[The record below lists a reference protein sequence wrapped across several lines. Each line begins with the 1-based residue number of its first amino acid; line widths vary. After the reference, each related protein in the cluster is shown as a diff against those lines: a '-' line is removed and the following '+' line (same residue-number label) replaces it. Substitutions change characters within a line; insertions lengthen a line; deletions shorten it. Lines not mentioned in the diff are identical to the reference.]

1 MSESALRAEQTHFRA
16 DQAHYVADLEET
28 PLATTDQVDEST
40 APGGLWLEAWRTL
53 RKRPLFIISSLII
66 LFLIVVALF
75 PDLFA
80 SQDPRHCVLQ
90 NSLGGST
97 SGHPFGFD
105 LQGCDIYSRVVH
117 GARASVSVGVLTT
130 SLVVLIGGTIGA
142 LAGFYGGR
150 LDSVLARITD
160 IFFSIP
166 LLLAAITCMQA
177 FPDKTV
183 VTVALVIAA
192 FGWPQVARIMRGSVI
207 SVRSAEYVT
216 AATALGASRTKV
228 LLRHVLP
235 NAIPPV
241 IVIATVSLG
250 AFIALE
256 ATLSFL
262 GIGLNPGTTI
272 SWGGDINTAQN
283 VLRSNPSVLLYPAV
297 ALSLTVLSFIMLGD
311 AVREALDPKSRKR

>member
-1 MSESALRAEQTHFRA
+1 MSESTLRAEQVHFVR
-16 DQAHYVADLEET
+16 DLDET
-28 PLATTDQVDEST
+28 PLGTTDQVDEST
-40 APGGLWLEAWRTL
+40 PPGGLWLEAWRTL
-53 RKRPLFIISSLII
+53 RKRPLFIVSSLII
-66 LFLIVVALF
+66 LLLIVVAAF
-75 PDLFA
+75 PGLFA
-80 SQDPRHCVLQ
+80 SVDPRYCVLQ
-90 NSLGGST
+90 NSLGGPS

-105 LQGCDIYSRVVH
+105 LQGCDIYSRVIH

-130 SLVVLIGGTIGA
+130 SITVLIGGTIGA
-142 LAGFYGGR
+142 VAGYFGGW
-150 LDSVLARITD
+150 LDAVLARFTD
-160 IFFSIP
+160 IFFSVP

-183 VTVALVIAA
+183 WVVALVLAA

-216 AATALGASRTKV
+216 AATALGASRMKI

-250 AFIALE
+250 VFIGAE

-262 GIGLNPGTTI
+262 GIGLNPATTV
-272 SWGGDINTAQN
+272 SWGGDINQAQQ
-283 VLRSNPSVLLYPAV
+283 VLRSNPSVLLYPAA
-297 ALSLTVLSFIMLGD
+297 ALSITVLSFIMLGD
-311 AVREALDPKSRKR
+311 AVREALDPKARKR

>member
-1 MSESALRAEQTHFRA
+1 MSESTLHAEQVHF
-16 DQAHYVADLEET
+16 VSDLDDT
-28 PLATTDQVDEST
+28 PLAATDQVDESA

-53 RKRPLFIISSLII
+53 RKRPLFIVSSLII
-66 LFLIVVALF
+66 LLLIVVSLF
-75 PDLFA
+75 PGLFA
-80 SQDPRHCVLQ
+80 SADPRFCQLQ
-90 NSLGGST
+90 DSLGPAR

-105 LQGCDIYSRVVH
+105 LQGCDVYSRVIH

-130 SLVVLIGGTIGA
+130 TLTVLIGGTIGA
-142 LAGFYGGR
+142 VAGYFGGW
-150 LDSVLARITD
+150 LDAVLARVTD
-160 IFFSIP
+160 IFFSVP

-183 VTVALVIAA
+183 WVVALVLAA

-207 SVRSAEYVT
+207 SVRTAEYVT
-216 AATALGASRTKV
+216 AATALGASRMKI

-235 NAIPPV
+235 NAVPPV

-250 AFIALE
+250 VFIGAE

-262 GIGLNPGTTI
+262 GIGLNPATTV
-272 SWGGDINTAQN
+272 SWGGDINQAQQ
-283 VLRSNPSVLLYPAV
+283 VLRSNPSVLLYPAA

-311 AVREALDPKSRKR
+311 AVREALDPKARKR

>member
-1 MSESALRAEQTHFRA
+1 MSESALRAEQVHF
-16 DQAHYVADLEET
+16 VADLEET
-28 PLATTDQVDEST
+28 PLGTTDQVDEST
-40 APGGLWLEAWRTL
+40 PPGGLWLEAWRTL
-53 RKRPLFIISSLII
+53 RRRPLFIVSSVII
-66 LFLIVVALF
+66 VLLLIVAVF
-75 PDLFA
+75 PGLFA
-80 SQDPRHCVLQ
+80 ASDPTHCELK
-90 NSLGGST
+90 NSLGSGG

-130 SLVVLIGGTIGA
+130 TITVLIGGTIGA
-142 LAGFYGGR
+142 LAGFFGGW
-150 LDSVLARITD
+150 LDAVLARITD
-160 IFFSIP
+160 IFFSVP
-166 LLLAAITCMQA
+166 LLLGAITTMQA

-183 VTVALVIAA
+183 WVVALVLAV

-207 SVRSAEYVT
+207 SVRNAEYVT
-216 AATALGASRTKV
+216 AATALGASRMKV

-250 AFIALE
+250 AFIGAE

-262 GIGLNPGTTI
+262 GIGLNPATNV
-272 SWGGDINTAQN
+272 SWGGDINQAQN
-283 VLRSNPSVLLYPAV
+283 VLRSNAGVLLYPAA
-297 ALSLTVLSFIMLGD
+297 ALSVTVLSFIMLGD

>member
-1 MSESALRAEQTHFRA
+1 MSESTLHAEQVHF
-16 DQAHYVADLEET
+16 VSDLDDT
-28 PLATTDQVDEST
+28 PLAATDQVDESA

-53 RKRPLFIISSLII
+53 RKRPLFIVSSLII
-66 LFLIVVALF
+66 LLLIVVSLF
-75 PDLFA
+75 PGLFA
-80 SQDPRHCVLQ
+80 SADPRFCQLQ
-90 NSLGGST
+90 DSLGPAR

-105 LQGCDIYSRVVH
+105 LQGCDIYSRVIH

-130 SLVVLIGGTIGA
+130 TLTVLIGGTIGA
-142 LAGFYGGR
+142 VAGYFGGS
-150 LDSVLARITD
+150 LDAVLARVTD
-160 IFFSIP
+160 IFFSVP

-183 VTVALVIAA
+183 WVVALVLAA

-207 SVRSAEYVT
+207 SVRTAEYVT
-216 AATALGASRTKV
+216 AATALGASRMKI

-235 NAIPPV
+235 NAVPPV

-250 AFIALE
+250 VFIGAE

-262 GIGLNPGTTI
+262 GIGLNPATTV
-272 SWGGDINTAQN
+272 SWGGDINQAQQ
-283 VLRSNPSVLLYPAV
+283 VLRSNPSVLLYPAA

-311 AVREALDPKSRKR
+311 AVREALDPKARKR

>member
-1 MSESALRAEQTHFRA
+1 MSESALFAAQTRF
-16 DQAHYVADLEET
+16 VADLEET
-28 PLATTDQVDEST
+28 PLGTTDQVDES
-40 APGGLWLEAWRTL
+40 APPGGLWLEAWRTL
-53 RKRPLFIISSLII
+53 RRRPLFIISSVII
-66 LFLIVVALF
+66 LLLIVVAVF
-75 PDLFA
+75 PGLFA
-80 SQDPRHCVLQ
+80 SQDPTHCELQ
-90 NSLGGST
+90 NSLAGSR

-105 LQGCDIYSRVVH
+105 QQGCDIYSRVIH

-130 SLVVLIGGTIGA
+130 TITVLIGGTIGA
-142 LAGFYGGR
+142 LAGFYGGW
-150 LDSVLARITD
+150 LDSVLSRVTD
-160 IFFSIP
+160 IFFSVP
-166 LLLAAITCMQA
+166 LLLGAIVCMQA

-183 VTVALVIAA
+183 MVVALVLAV

-250 AFIALE
+250 AFIGAE

-262 GIGLNPGTTI
+262 GIGLNPATTV
-272 SWGGDINTAQN
+272 SWGGDINQAQN
-283 VLRSNPSVLLYPAV
+283 SLRSDPAVLLYPAA

>member
-1 MSESALRAEQTHFRA
+1 MSETALRAAQTRF
-16 DQAHYVADLEET
+16 VADLEET

-40 APGGLWLEAWRTL
+40 PPGGLWLEAWRTL
-53 RKRPLFIISSLII
+53 RRRPLFIISSVII
-66 LFLIVVALF
+66 LFLIVLALF
-75 PDLFA
+75 PGLFA
-80 SQDPRHCVLQ
+80 TQDPTHCELQ
-90 NSLGGST
+90 NSLKGST

-105 LQGCDIYSRVVH
+105 VQGCDIYSRVVY

-130 SLVVLIGGTIGA
+130 TITVLIGGVIGA
-142 LAGFYGGR
+142 LAGFYGGA
-150 LDSVLARITD
+150 LDSVLARVTD
-160 IFFSIP
+160 IFFSVP
-166 LLLAAITCMQA
+166 LLLGAITCMQA

-183 VTVALVIAA
+183 WVVALVLAA

-216 AATALGASRTKV
+216 AATALGASRAKN

-250 AFIALE
+250 AFIGAE

-262 GIGLNPGTTI
+262 GIGLNPATTV
-272 SWGGDINTAQN
+272 SWGGDINQAQQ
-283 VLRSNPSVLLYPAV
+283 VLRSNPSVLLYPAA

>member
-1 MSESALRAEQTHFRA
+1 MSESALRAEQVHF
-16 DQAHYVADLEET
+16 VADLEET
-28 PLATTDQVDEST
+28 PLRATDQVDEST
-40 APGGLWLEAWRTL
+40 PPGGLWLEAWRTL
-53 RKRPLFIISSLII
+53 RRRPLFIVSSVII
-66 LFLIVVALF
+66 AVLLIVAVF
-75 PDLFA
+75 PGLFA
-80 SQDPRHCVLQ
+80 SSDPTHCVLKD
-90 NSLGGST
+90 SLGSGR

-130 SLVVLIGGTIGA
+130 TITVLIGGVIGA
-142 LAGFYGGR
+142 LAGYFGGW
-150 LDSVLARITD
+150 LDAVLARITD
-160 IFFSIP
+160 IFFSVP
-166 LLLAAITCMQA
+166 LLLGAITCMQA

-183 VTVALVIAA
+183 WVVALVLAV

-207 SVRSAEYVT
+207 SVRNAEYVT
-216 AATALGASRTKV
+216 AATALGASRMKV

-250 AFIALE
+250 AFIGAE

-262 GIGLNPGTTI
+262 GIGLNPATTV
-272 SWGGDINTAQN
+272 SWGGDINQAQN
-283 VLRSNPSVLLYPAV
+283 VLRSNPSVLLYPAA
-297 ALSLTVLSFIMLGD
+297 ALSVTVLSFIMLGD

>member
-1 MSESALRAEQTHFRA
+1 MSESALRAEQVHFVR
-16 DQAHYVADLEET
+16 DLEET
-28 PLATTDQVDEST
+28 PLGATDQVDEST
-40 APGGLWLEAWRTL
+40 PPGGLWLEAWRSL
-53 RKRPLFIISSLII
+53 RKRPLFIVSSLII
-66 LFLIVVALF
+66 LLLIVVAAF
-75 PDLFA
+75 PGLFA
-80 SQDPRHCVLQ
+80 SVDPRYCVLQ
-90 NSLGGST
+90 NSLGGPS

-130 SLVVLIGGTIGA
+130 SITVLIGGTIGA
-142 LAGFYGGR
+142 VAGYFGGS
-150 LDSVLARITD
+150 LDAVLARFTD
-160 IFFSIP
+160 IFFSVP

-183 VTVALVIAA
+183 WVVALVLAA

-216 AATALGASRTKV
+216 AATALGASRMKI

-250 AFIALE
+250 VFIGAE

-262 GIGLNPGTTI
+262 GIGLNPATTV
-272 SWGGDINTAQN
+272 SWGGDINQAQN
-283 VLRSNPSVLLYPAV
+283 VLRTNPSVLLYPAA

-311 AVREALDPKSRKR
+311 AVREALDPKARKR

>member
-1 MSESALRAEQTHFRA
+1 MSESALRAEQAHF
-16 DQAHYVADLEET
+16 VADLEET
-28 PLATTDQVDEST
+28 PLGATDTVDEST
-40 APGGLWLEAWRTL
+40 PPGGLWLEAWRSL
-53 RKRPLFIISSLII
+53 RRRPLFIISSVII

-75 PDLFA
+75 PGLFA
-80 SQDPRHCVLQ
+80 TQDPRHCVLQ
-90 NSLGGST
+90 NSLGGPA

-105 LQGCDIYSRVVH
+105 LQGCDIYSRVVY

-130 SLVVLIGGTIGA
+130 LLVVALGGTIGA
-142 LAGFYGGR
+142 LAGFYGGW
-150 LDSVLARITD
+150 LDALLARITD

-166 LLLAAITCMQA
+166 LLLGAITCMQA
-177 FPDKTV
+177 FPEKTV
-183 VTVALVIAA
+183 WVVALVLAA

-207 SVRSAEYVT
+207 SVRNAEYVT

-250 AFIALE
+250 AFIGAE

-262 GIGLNPGTTI
+262 GIGLNPAVTV
-272 SWGGDINTAQN
+272 SWGGDINQAQN
-283 VLRSNPSVLLYPAV
+283 VLRSNPSVLLYPAA
-297 ALSLTVLSFIMLGD
+297 ALSVTVLSFIMLGD

>member
-1 MSESALRAEQTHFRA
+1 MSESTLHAEQVHF
-16 DQAHYVADLEET
+16 VSDLDDT
-28 PLATTDQVDEST
+28 PLAATDQVDESA

-53 RKRPLFIISSLII
+53 RKRPLFIVSSLII
-66 LFLIVVALF
+66 LLLIVVSLF
-75 PDLFA
+75 PGLFA
-80 SQDPRHCVLQ
+80 SADPRFCQLQ
-90 NSLGGST
+90 DSLGPAR

-105 LQGCDIYSRVVH
+105 LQGCDIYSRVIH

-130 SLVVLIGGTIGA
+130 TLTVLIGGTIGA
-142 LAGFYGGR
+142 VAGYFGGW
-150 LDSVLARITD
+150 LDAVLARVTD
-160 IFFSIP
+160 IFFSVP

-183 VTVALVIAA
+183 WVVALVLAA

-207 SVRSAEYVT
+207 SVRTAEYVT
-216 AATALGASRTKV
+216 AATALGASRMKI

-235 NAIPPV
+235 NAVPPV

-250 AFIALE
+250 VFIGAE

-262 GIGLNPGTTI
+262 GIGLNPATTV
-272 SWGGDINTAQN
+272 SWGGDINQAQQ
-283 VLRSNPSVLLYPAV
+283 VLRSNPSVLLYPAA

-311 AVREALDPKSRKR
+311 AVREALDPKARKR

>member
-1 MSESALRAEQTHFRA
+1 MSESALRAEQVHFVR
-16 DQAHYVADLEET
+16 DLEET
-28 PLATTDQVDEST
+28 PLGATDQVDEST
-40 APGGLWLEAWRTL
+40 PPGGLWLEAWRSL
-53 RKRPLFIISSLII
+53 RKRPLFIVSSLII
-66 LFLIVVALF
+66 LLLIVVAAF
-75 PDLFA
+75 PGLFA
-80 SQDPRHCVLQ
+80 SVDPRYCVLQ
-90 NSLGGST
+90 NSLGGPS

-130 SLVVLIGGTIGA
+130 SITVLIGGTIGA
-142 LAGFYGGR
+142 VAGYFGGS
-150 LDSVLARITD
+150 LDAVLARFTD
-160 IFFSIP
+160 IFFSVP

-183 VTVALVIAA
+183 WVVALVLAA

-216 AATALGASRTKV
+216 AATALGASRTKI

-250 AFIALE
+250 AFIGAE

-262 GIGLNPGTTI
+262 GIGLNPATTV
-272 SWGGDINTAQN
+272 SWGGDINQAQN
-283 VLRSNPSVLLYPAV
+283 VLRTNPSVLLYPAA

-311 AVREALDPKSRKR
+311 AVREALDPKARKR